1 MEEIIFAIRDEK
13 PNPLPSSI
21 SVETQELVKLLLQKE
36 PDYRPDTKAIL
47 KMKNVEDAVH
57 KMLN

>member
-21 SVETQELVKLLLQKE
+21 SAETQELVKLLLQKE
-36 PDYRPDTKAIL
+36 PENRPDTKAIL
-47 KMKNVEDAVH
+47 YLKKV
-57 KMLN
+57 